1 MLHAAIAEG
10 AAAVGAHRGVVA
22 ELLPDGESLRLE
34 VGKALSPSLEGT
46 WRRFQLSAR
55 SPVSEAVRTGE
66 PVFVES
72 REGLAAAYPEVALP
86 AALLDMAAFA
96 VLPLEVRGRRFGAL
110 GFTFAAPR
118 RFEANER
125 ALLAALAQQCAQ
137 ALDRARLYEE
147 ADAART
153 AAETEGRRAEEAN
166 RAKTQFL
173 STMSHELR
181 TPLNAIGGHAQ
192 LLEMGLHGPV
202 TEGQLDALSRIV
214 RAQQHLL
221 GLINDILNL
230 ARIEAGRVEYDMA
243 SVSLAPIVT
252 DVARMVEPQLAA
264 KQLILRVHAADD
276 RPRVAWADGDRLRQ
290 ILLNLL
296 SNAAKFTPAGGTVEV
311 RLVDFVPFGA
321 AEPPGV
327 GIEVRDTGVGIA
339 EDQRGR
345 IFEPFVQLHRHLS
358 AESQQGTGL
367 GLAISRDLARGMG
380 GDLTFAPVAEG
391 GSAFTISLRRAAPA
405 AAALPTAPRAAA
417 LPSP

>member
-1 MLHAAIAEG
+1 VAERAAAQAERLRSLASSLAGALTPADVLRAAIAEG

-34 VGKALSPSLEGT
+34 VGRALSPSLEGT

-72 REGLAAAYPEVALP
+72 REALAAAYPEVALP

-96 VLPLEVRGRRFGAL
+96 VLPLAVRGRRVGAL

-125 ALLAALAQQCAQ
+125 ALLAAIAQQCAQ
-137 ALDRARLYEE
+137 ALDRARLYDE
-147 ADAART
+147 ADEARA
-153 AAETEGRRAEEAN
+153 AAEAEGRRAEEAN

-192 LLEMGLHGPV
+192 LIEMGLHGPV
-202 TEGQLDALSRIV
+202 TEGQRDALSRIV

-230 ARIEAGRVEYDMA
+230 ARIEA
-243 SVSLAPIVT
+243 
-252 DVARMVEPQLAA
+252 
-264 KQLILRVHAADD
+264 
-276 RPRVAWADGDRLRQ
+276 DGW
-290 ILLNLL
+290 
-296 SNAAKFTPAGGTVEV
+296 STT
-311 RLVDFVPFGA
+311 
-321 AEPPGV
+321 
-327 GIEVRDTGVGIA
+327 
-339 EDQRGR
+339 
-345 IFEPFVQLHRHLS
+345 
-358 AESQQGTGL
+358 
-367 GLAISRDLARGMG
+367 
-380 GDLTFAPVAEG
+380 
-391 GSAFTISLRRAAPA
+391 
-405 AAALPTAPRAAA
+405 
-417 LPSP
+417 